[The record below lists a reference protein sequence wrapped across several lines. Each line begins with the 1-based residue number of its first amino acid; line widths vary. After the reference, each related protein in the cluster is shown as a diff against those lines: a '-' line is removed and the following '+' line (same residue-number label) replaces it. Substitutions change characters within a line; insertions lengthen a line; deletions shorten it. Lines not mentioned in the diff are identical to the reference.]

1 LSAKGEEMLKEAIV
15 GADLV
20 SALIVLEKIII
31 SYNPETRKFV
41 CLTNGLEY
49 IRILLN
55 IKEYI

>member
-1 LSAKGEEMLKEAIV
+1 MLKEAIV